1 MHEVERELRSALE
14 RVPAPPGLKRK
25 LMQRRDAL
33 HAQRRRRLV
42 RWWQRLTVAATL
54 AAVVVCAMVWRS
66 AQQRRKAQQVRREV
80 MAALRITNHALQQMQ
95 AQLAAHDQD
104 AQE

>member
-14 RVPAPPGLKRK
+14 RMPAPPGLKRK

-54 AAVVVCAMVWRS
+54 AALVVCAMLWRS
-66 AQQRRKAQQVRREV
+66 AQQRRKAEQVRREV
-80 MAALRITNHALQQMQ
+80 MAALRSGRCTRGRLFRLRSLPRNPK
-95 AQLAAHDQD
+95 
-104 AQE
+104 